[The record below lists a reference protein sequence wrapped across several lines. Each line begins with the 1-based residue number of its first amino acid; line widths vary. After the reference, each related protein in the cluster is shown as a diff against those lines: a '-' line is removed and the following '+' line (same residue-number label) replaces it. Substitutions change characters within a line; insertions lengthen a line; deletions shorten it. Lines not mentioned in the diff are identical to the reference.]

1 LALRTLWGI
10 MNDESYKNI
19 PKRVLIVKKMD
30 KKQTAVEWLIESLP
44 QIDWEH
50 PHYGQLVQHAK
61 QMEKEQMIEA
71 AERWKGTNFA
81 EQYYNETTQL
91 GIGAVRVRFYLCD
104 YDEDIWAILP
114 ARVNEGDVFYMDCF
128 VGEHEEKTLKP
139 QTYEDMIQAI
149 LYCSSSIW
157 GRDKNGVY
165 QQVFL
170 VERD

>member
-1 LALRTLWGI
+1 
-10 MNDESYKNI
+10 MEN
-19 PKRVLIVKKMD
+19 
-30 KKQTAVEWLIESLP
+30 KQTAVEWLDEQIQERVIAQDVVARKMIIEISMEDYMDIKR
-44 QIDWEH
+44 Q
-50 PHYGQLVQHAK
+50 AK
-61 QMEKEQMIEA
+61 EKEKEQIIEA

-114 ARVNEGDVFYMDCF
+114 VRVNKGDVFYMDCF

-139 QTYEDMIQAI
+139 QTYEDMIEAI

-157 GRDKNGVY
+157 GKDKNGVY

>member
-1 LALRTLWGI
+1 MGVNLNQ
-10 MNDESYKNI
+10 MEN
-19 PKRVLIVKKMD
+19 
-30 KKQTAVEWLIESLP
+30 KQTAVDWLIEQVHSD
-44 QIDWEH
+44 Q
-50 PHYGQLVQHAK
+50 YQMAFGQTYISIELVEQAK
-61 QMEKEQMIEA
+61 QMEKEQIIKA

-114 ARVNEGDVFYMDCF
+114 VRVNKGDVFYMDCF

-139 QTYEDMIQAI
+139 QTYEDMIEAI

-157 GRDKNGVY
+157 GKDKNGVY